1 VELGQARLAK
11 GHAQTVAQQA
21 LMATTRE
28 RRPDVTTLNVP
39 GATLYY
45 ETQGTGP
52 VLLTIPGGPA
62 DASVFAGLAPFLTDR
77 YTVMPYDPRGNSRSV
92 PDDPTADQDLD
103 VHGDGAAALL
113 AAVTDQPAYVLGN
126 SGGAQI
132 GLNLAARHPTR
143 VHTLVAHEPPCGEL
157 LPDAAEVRAAMED
170 VYQTA
175 RTDGVEA
182 AMQRFQVVIGMA
194 DAPPEQPQGVP
205 TPEMLEGWARIAGNL
220 EFFLAHG
227 VRPLTGYV
235 PDVAAL
241 CAGSARIVVAVG
253 ETSQGQLAHR
263 AAVALAERL
272 GSPPV
277 TFPGDHGAMV
287 SRPREFAETLHQVLS
302 G

>member
-1 VELGQARLAK
+1 VLQP
-11 GHAQTVAQQA
+11 T
-21 LMATTRE
+21 TTRTGLSVDDD
-28 RRPDVTTLNVP
+28 RKKADMTTLNVP

-45 ETQGTGP
+45 ETQGNGP
-52 VLLTIPGGPA
+52 VLLLIPGGPA
-62 DASVFAGLAPFLTDR
+62 DAGVFAGLAPFLTDR

-103 VHGDGAAALL
+103 VHGDDAAALL
-113 AAVTDQPAYVLGN
+113 AVVTDQPAYVLGN

-157 LPDAAEVRAAMED
+157 LPDADKLRAAIED
-170 VYQTA
+170 VYQA
-175 RTDGVEA
+175 YRSHGVEA
-182 AMQRFQVVIGMA
+182 GMQRFQQVIGLA
-194 DAPPEQPQGVP
+194 EAPPEQPPGEP

-241 CAGSARIVVAVG
+241 RTGPARIVVGIG
-253 ETSQGQLAHR
+253 EASGGQLAHR
-263 AAVALAERL
+263 AAVALAQRL

-277 TFPGDHGAMV
+277 TFPGDHGAVV
-287 SRPREFAETLHQVLS
+287 SRPTEFAETLHEILI